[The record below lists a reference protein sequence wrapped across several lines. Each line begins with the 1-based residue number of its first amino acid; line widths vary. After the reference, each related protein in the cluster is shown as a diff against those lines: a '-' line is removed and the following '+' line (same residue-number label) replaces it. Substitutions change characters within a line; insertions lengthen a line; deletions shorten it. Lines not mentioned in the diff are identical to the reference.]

1 MDARLRT
8 SIQNGIKRLQANKRT
23 KGKER
28 EAKEVEERRKK
39 KIKLVVHTTEYCI
52 TFKMD

>member
-28 EAKEVEERRKK
+28 EAKEEEKK
-39 KIKLVVHTTEYCI
+39 KIGGAHNGILYNV
-52 TFKMD
+52 